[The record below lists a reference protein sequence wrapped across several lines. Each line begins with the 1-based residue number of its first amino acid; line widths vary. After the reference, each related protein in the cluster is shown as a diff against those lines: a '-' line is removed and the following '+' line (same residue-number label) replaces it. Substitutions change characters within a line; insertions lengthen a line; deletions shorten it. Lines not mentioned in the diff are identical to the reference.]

1 MIKNDFKGAIA
12 SLEETTKQSIALQSI
27 YWAARRVKGNC
38 HLELNQFNEAAFE
51 YKLFTTRSF
60 VEGDPNLKYMSKTWF
75 NYGKTLFALGQM
87 DKALEA
93 FDQSLSAMESEK
105 ENNQAEIFMHRGMA
119 RKAAGKADYI
129 LDIKKAAEL
138 GLNSATLMLEEQS

>member
-1 MIKNDFKGAIA
+1 
-12 SLEETTKQSIALQSI
+12 
-27 YWAARRVKGNC
+27 
-38 HLELNQFNEAAFE
+38 
-51 YKLFTTRSF
+51 
-60 VEGDPNLKYMSKTWF
+60 MSKTWF